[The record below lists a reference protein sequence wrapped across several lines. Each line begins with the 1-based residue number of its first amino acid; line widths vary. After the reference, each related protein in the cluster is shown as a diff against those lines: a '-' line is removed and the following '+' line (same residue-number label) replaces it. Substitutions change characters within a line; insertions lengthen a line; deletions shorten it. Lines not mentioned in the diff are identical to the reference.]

1 MTARER
7 LAPLAARLR
16 AALADEK
23 QRVNLLVCMGLPGLL
38 LLAVSSWLPADSST
52 QSSAPAAM
60 TDRTADYA
68 AELETRL
75 TALISRVEG
84 AGKTAVMVTLESGS
98 ESIYATDTD
107 NDGSSTH
114 VLLGSG
120 GVDGLVE
127 TVETPRVL
135 GVAVVCEGG
144 GSAAVQILVSALV
157 LDMSGI
163 GSNNITVAKW
173 HRPTRGRNTMKQLSA
188 KLKSRGATA
197 VVLTLALGAAV
208 YLNWSFSREAPPSL
222 VVSDTAGGAMET
234 SAQAAEPITDPLV
247 LETAAGADTQMMS
260 AEESANKNY
269 GEAQLVS
276 VNKDS
281 GTEFFESARL
291 TRSKARDEALDTLKK
306 SLKDTKLTS
315 EEKEQLTTQL
325 SDRISNITLETKLE
339 TLIKSKGFTD
349 CVVNLEGS
357 KANVTVMT
365 ESDALNAE
373 EVTRIRDALLSQCKG
388 LTAQDIT
395 IVEVK

>member
-1 MTARER
+1 
-7 LAPLAARLR
+7 
-16 AALADEK
+16 
-23 QRVNLLVCMGLPGLL
+23 
-38 LLAVSSWLPADSST
+38 
-52 QSSAPAAM
+52 
-60 TDRTADYA
+60 
-68 AELETRL
+68 
-75 TALISRVEG
+75 
-84 AGKTAVMVTLESGS
+84 
-98 ESIYATDTD
+98 
-107 NDGSSTH
+107 
-114 VLLGSG
+114 
-120 GVDGLVE
+120 
-127 TVETPRVL
+127 
-135 GVAVVCEGG
+135 
-144 GSAAVQILVSALV
+144 
-157 LDMSGI
+157 
-163 GSNNITVAKW
+163 
-173 HRPTRGRNTMKQLSA
+173 MKQLSA

-222 VVSDTAGGAMET
+222 VVSDTAGEAVET

-260 AEESANKNY
+260 AEETANKNY

-315 EEKEQLTTQL
+315 EEKEQLT
-325 SDRISNITLETKLE
+325 TKLE

>member
-1 MTARER
+1 
-7 LAPLAARLR
+7 
-16 AALADEK
+16 
-23 QRVNLLVCMGLPGLL
+23 
-38 LLAVSSWLPADSST
+38 
-52 QSSAPAAM
+52 
-60 TDRTADYA
+60 
-68 AELETRL
+68 
-75 TALISRVEG
+75 
-84 AGKTAVMVTLESGS
+84 
-98 ESIYATDTD
+98 
-107 NDGSSTH
+107 
-114 VLLGSG
+114 
-120 GVDGLVE
+120 
-127 TVETPRVL
+127 
-135 GVAVVCEGG
+135 
-144 GSAAVQILVSALV
+144 
-157 LDMSGI
+157 
-163 GSNNITVAKW
+163 
-173 HRPTRGRNTMKQLSA
+173 MKQLSA

-222 VVSDTAGGAMET
+222 VVSDTAGEAVET

-247 LETAAGADTQMMS
+247 LETSAGADTQMMS
-260 AEESANKNY
+260 AEETANKNY

-291 TRSKARDEALDTLKK
+291 TRSKARDEA
-306 SLKDTKLTS
+306 KDTKLTS